1 MSAGWESARGGTV
14 IARHEYKGL
23 SKMPG
28 ALEDWIEKQRQE
40 SNDTTNVRRS
50 ARLQAAHRGQFQYHV
65 PGHFASDDVDDEE
78 F

>member
-23 SKMPG
+23 LKMPG
-28 ALEDWIEKQRQE
+28 ALEDLVEKRWRE
-40 SNDTTNVRRS
+40 AADTEHVIRRS
-50 ARLQAAHRGQFQYHV
+50 ARLRAQHEQHI
-65 PGHFASDDVDDEE
+65 PGAYEELNDFGEDD

>member
-28 ALEDWIEKQRQE
+28 ALEDWVEKQRQE

-50 ARLQAAHRGQFQYHV
+50 ARLQAGRGHSQYHV
-65 PGHFASDDVDDEE
+65 PGHFASEDVDDEE

>member
-23 SKMPG
+23 SKRPG
-28 ALEDWIEKQRQE
+28 ALEDWVEKQTQE
-40 SNDTTNVRRS
+40 LNDSSNVRRS
-50 ARLQAAHRGQFQYHV
+50 ARLAGGRMRYHV
-65 PGHFASDDVDDEE
+65 PGHFASDDIDDED

>member
-23 SKMPG
+23 LKMPR
-28 ALEDWIEKQRQE
+28 ALEDLVEKRKRE
-40 SNDTTNVRRS
+40 AADPENVRRS
-50 ARLQAAHRGQFQYHV
+50 ARLRAQQEQHI
-65 PGHFASDDVDDEE
+65 PGAYEELNDFGEDD